1 MAALGVRAFN
11 YDPFCL
17 NLHFVLASAFKPEGC
32 FCAASRRKAGTHRAH
47 NLNAAPP
54 LNEIAAVL
62 QDAAQAAPL
71 LLLKLF
77 RKIVIRLDLGDKAK
91 SIGSWLF

>member
-32 FCAASRRKAGTHRAH
+32 FCAASRRKAGTRRAH
-47 NLNAAPP
+47 NSAPP
-54 LNEIAAVL
+54 LDEIAAVL
-62 QDAAQAAPL
+62 QEAAQAAPP

-77 RKIVIRLDLGDKAK
+77 RKIVIRLNVGDKAK